1 MLNSQKIVV
10 VLPAYNAEATLEA
23 TYRDLPRGIVDD
35 VILVDDA
42 SRDHTVDMA
51 RRLGITTLVHERN
64 RGYGANQKTCYQAAL
79 ARGADVVVM
88 VHPDY
93 QYDPRLV
100 TALCAMVTDGPY
112 DAAIASR
119 ILGGRALRG
128 GMPIWK
134 YAANRLLTF
143 CQNLLMGQKLSEY
156 HTGYR
161 AYSRRVLEGV
171 PFLQNS
177 DGFVFDNEMLAQLA
191 MRGFRI
197 GEISCP
203 TSYFP
208 SASSIDLRH
217 SLTYGLGC
225 LSIALRYRL
234 HRLGLVRSRLFGSV
248 ESPAHVPAFAK
259 P

>member
-10 VLPAYNAEATLEA
+10 VFPAYNAEATLEA

-42 SRDHTVDMA
+42 SHDHTVDMA
-51 RRLGITTLVHERN
+51 RRLGITTLVHDKN

-100 TALCAMVTDGPY
+100 TALCAMVADGPY

-191 MRGFRI
+191 MSGFRI

-208 SASSIDLRH
+208 AASSIDLRH
-217 SLTYGLGC
+217 SVTYGLGC

-234 HRLGLVRSRLFGSV
+234 HRLGLVHSRLFGSV

>member
-10 VLPAYNAEATLEA
+10 VFPAYNAEATLEA
-23 TYRDLPRGIVDD
+23 TYRDLPRDIVDD

-42 SRDHTVDMA
+42 SHDRTVDMA
-51 RRLGITTLVHERN
+51 RRLGITTLVHDKN

-79 ARGADVVVM
+79 ERGADVVVM

-100 TALCAMVTDGPY
+100 TALCAMVVDGPY

-143 CQNLLMGQKLSEY
+143 CQNVLMGQKLSEY

-161 AYSRRVLEGV
+161 AYSRRVLEAV

-177 DGFVFDNEMLAQLA
+177 DGFVFDNEILAQLA
-191 MRGFRI
+191 MSGYRI

-203 TSYFP
+203 THYFP
-208 SASSIDLRH
+208 AASSIDLRH

-234 HRLGLVRSRLFGSV
+234 HRLGFVRSRLFGSV

>member
-1 MLNSQKIVV
+1 
-10 VLPAYNAEATLEA
+10 VL
-23 TYRDLPRGIVDD
+23 I
-35 VILVDDA
+35 
-42 SRDHTVDMA
+42 
-51 RRLGITTLVHERN
+51 
-64 RGYGANQKTCYQAAL
+64 GA
-79 ARGADVVVM
+79 
-88 VHPDY
+88 
-93 QYDPRLV
+93 
-100 TALCAMVTDGPY
+100 
-112 DAAIASR
+112 
-119 ILGGRALRG
+119 
-128 GMPIWK
+128 
-134 YAANRLLTF
+134 
-143 CQNLLMGQKLSEY
+143 KLSEY

-191 MRGFRI
+191 MSGFRI

-208 SASSIDLRH
+208 AASSIDLRH
-217 SLTYGLGC
+217 SVTYGLGC

-234 HRLGLVRSRLFGSV
+234 HRLGLVHSRLFGSV

>member
-23 TYRDLPRGIVDD
+23 TYRDLPFGIVDD

-42 SRDHTVDMA
+42 SGDRTVETA
-51 RRLGITTLVHERN
+51 RRLGITTIVHDRN
-64 RGYGANQKTCYQAAL
+64 RGYGANQKTCYREAL

-100 TALCAMVTDGPY
+100 TALCAMIVHGPY
-112 DAAIASR
+112 DYAIASR
-119 ILGGRALRG
+119 ILGGRALQG
-128 GMPIWK
+128 GMPPWK
-134 YAANRLLTF
+134 YVCNRALTF
-143 CQNLLMGQKLSEY
+143 VQNLLMGQKVSEY

-161 AYSRRVLEGV
+161 AYSRRVLEAV
-171 PFLQNS
+171 PFHANS
-177 DGFVFDNEMLAQLA
+177 DDFVFDNEMLAQLA
-191 MRGFRI
+191 MQGFRV

-208 SASSIDLRH
+208 AASSIDFRR
-217 SLTYGLGC
+217 SVTYGLGC

-234 HRLGLVRSRLFGSV
+234 HRAGLVQSRLFGSV
-248 ESPAHVPAFAK
+248 ESPVHEPAFAK
-259 P
+259 T